1 MFQSIID
8 GLQHNFPIMAVY
20 DQTYSLCS
28 QNCILYF
35 KQSQWQK
42 TAQSSRQSRCSIWW
56 AHALEDSIAPFKNL
70 TSILCS
76 YDGYSSVYLE
86 AHYHNQVLQQIWLWG
101 SRIYSIIWSGCL
113 LRYTLILSSHLQ
125 HVLLSGPVWC
135 QFLVNIL
142 YEHLILF
149 HFCVSFLSI
158 AVPY

>member
-42 TAQSSRQSRCSIWW
+42 NCSVKMQHMMRSCI
-56 AHALEDSIAPFKNL
+56 EDSIAPFKNL
-70 TSILCS
+70 TSRWCS
-76 YDGYSSVYLE
+76 DDGYSSVDLE